1 VDHSNK
7 QLHLHTFVYYIC
19 CRPRQSTDPN
29 DPRWFQLLRYEVF
42 AKLYRRDT
50 TCRHITRVS
59 GLYVIQITDRDGVPL
74 LRVSHFQEKNVD
86 FALMPSFIPTF
97 TTACDQA
104 SKLGLGRNKTII
116 SMYSN
121 YQVGV
126 STAVDKD

>member
-1 VDHSNK
+1 MSNIYEK
-7 QLHLHTFVYYIC
+7 HVNVVY
-19 CRPRQSTDPN
+19 
-29 DPRWFQLLRYEVF
+29 VF
-42 AKLYRRDT
+42 F
-50 TCRHITRVS
+50 RVS

-74 LRVSHFQEKNVD
+74 LRVNQSKEKNVD

-121 YQVGV
+121 YQVGAYIYIE
-126 STAVDKD
+126 SHMFY

>member
-1 VDHSNK
+1 MSDDIKKYFNG
-7 QLHLHTFVYYIC
+7 
-19 CRPRQSTDPN
+19 
-29 DPRWFQLLRYEVF
+29 LLQ
-42 AKLYRRDT
+42 K
-50 TCRHITRVS
+50 VS

-74 LRVSHFQEKNVD
+74 LRVSHSQEKNVD

-121 YQVGV
+121 YQVVQMNKLPVILTFVGAEDCNTGHILALEHQV
-126 STAVDKD
+126 DGYLEDIKLAVTEP

>member
-1 VDHSNK
+1 MSDDIKKYFNGL
-7 QLHLHTFVYYIC
+7 LH
-19 CRPRQSTDPN
+19 
-29 DPRWFQLLRYEVF
+29 
-42 AKLYRRDT
+42 K
-50 TCRHITRVS
+50 VS

-74 LRVSHFQEKNVD
+74 LRVSHSQDKNVD

-121 YQVGV
+121 YQVVQMNKLPLILTFVGAEDCNTGHILALEHQV
-126 STAVDKD
+126 DGYLEDIKLAVTEP

>member
-1 VDHSNK
+1 ASANCSRISHFL
-7 QLHLHTFVYYIC
+7 LH
-19 CRPRQSTDPN
+19 
-29 DPRWFQLLRYEVF
+29 
-42 AKLYRRDT
+42 
-50 TCRHITRVS
+50 RVS

-74 LRVSHFQEKNVD
+74 LRVSHSQEKNVD

-121 YQVGV
+121 YQVVQMNKLPLILTFVGAEDCNTGHILALEHQV
-126 STAVDKD
+126 DGYLEDIKLAVTEA

>member
-1 VDHSNK
+1 MSDDIKKYFNG
-7 QLHLHTFVYYIC
+7 
-19 CRPRQSTDPN
+19 
-29 DPRWFQLLRYEVF
+29 LLQ
-42 AKLYRRDT
+42 K
-50 TCRHITRVS
+50 VS

-74 LRVSHFQEKNVD
+74 LRVSHSQEKNVD

-121 YQVGV
+121 YQVVQMNKLPLILTFVGAEDCNTGHILALEHQV
-126 STAVDKD
+126 DGYLEDIKLAVTEP

>member
-1 VDHSNK
+1 MSDDIKKYFNGL
-7 QLHLHTFVYYIC
+7 LH
-19 CRPRQSTDPN
+19 
-29 DPRWFQLLRYEVF
+29 
-42 AKLYRRDT
+42 K
-50 TCRHITRVS
+50 VS

-74 LRVSHFQEKNVD
+74 LRVSHSQEKNVD

-121 YQVGV
+121 YQVVQMNKLPLILTFVGAEDCNTGHILALEHQV
-126 STAVDKD
+126 DGYLEDIKLAVTEP

>member
-1 VDHSNK
+1 MSDDIK
-7 QLHLHTFVYYIC
+7 KYL
-19 CRPRQSTDPN
+19 DG
-29 DPRWFQLLRYEVF
+29 LLQ
-42 AKLYRRDT
+42 K
-50 TCRHITRVS
+50 VS

-74 LRVSHFQEKNVD
+74 LRVSQEKNVD

-121 YQVGV
+121 YQVVQMNKLPLILTFVGAENCNTGHILALEHQV
-126 STAVDKD
+126 DGYLEDIKLAVTEA

>member
-1 VDHSNK
+1 MSDDIKKYFNSL
-7 QLHLHTFVYYIC
+7 LH
-19 CRPRQSTDPN
+19 
-29 DPRWFQLLRYEVF
+29 
-42 AKLYRRDT
+42 K
-50 TCRHITRVS
+50 VS

-121 YQVGV
+121 YQVVQMNKLPLILTFVGSEDCNTGHILALEHQV
-126 STAVDKD
+126 DGYLEDIKLAVTEA

>member
-1 VDHSNK
+1 MSDDIKKYFNGL
-7 QLHLHTFVYYIC
+7 LH
-19 CRPRQSTDPN
+19 
-29 DPRWFQLLRYEVF
+29 
-42 AKLYRRDT
+42 K
-50 TCRHITRVS
+50 VS

-74 LRVSHFQEKNVD
+74 LRVSHSQDKNVD

-121 YQVGV
+121 YQVVQMNKLPLILTFVGAEDCNTGHILALEHQV
-126 STAVDKD
+126 DGYLEDIKLAVTEA

>member
-1 VDHSNK
+1 MSDDIKKYFNGL
-7 QLHLHTFVYYIC
+7 LH
-19 CRPRQSTDPN
+19 
-29 DPRWFQLLRYEVF
+29 
-42 AKLYRRDT
+42 K
-50 TCRHITRVS
+50 VS

-74 LRVSHFQEKNVD
+74 LRVSHNQEKNVD

-121 YQVGV
+121 YQVVQMNKLPLILTFVGAEDCNTGHILALEHQV
-126 STAVDKD
+126 DGYLEDIKLAVTEP